1 MIRVLGKSKDG
12 NLISDNLEYV
22 FTQDFAIAYK
32 LFDLIPL
39 SVILPGIFYLIRL
52 NDFKN
57 FKFKKTWIKRY
68 RLRKIFRNYN

>member
-22 FTQDFAIAYK
+22 LTQDFTISYK

-39 SVILPGIFYLIRL
+39 SVILPGIFYQIRL

-57 FKFKKTWIKRY
+57 IKFKKTWIKRY

>member
-39 SVILPGIFYLIRL
+39 SVIFALYAHRNSIRFGKCMTPL
-52 NDFKN
+52 SVMFGQP
-57 FKFKKTWIKRY
+57 
-68 RLRKIFRNYN
+68 

>member
-1 MIRVLGKSKDG
+1 
-12 NLISDNLEYV
+12 
-22 FTQDFAIAYK
+22 
-32 LFDLIPL
+32 LIPL